1 MTTPSTTTRFQL
13 KGVCCANEANQ
24 VERKLVSL
32 QGIDH
37 VMINPVSFQMT
48 VTHAAPVEAI
58 RQAIDELGYTAEP
71 AHERRAEKTTP
82 PGFWAQHGQKVAT
95 VVSGL
100 AVLAA
105 WLVSLRLGES
115 HAGAIGLY
123 ALATVVGGFQTFRL
137 GLRALRGFNFDMNA
151 LMTIGVTGALLIGA
165 WAEAG
170 AIAFLY
176 AVSNWLEAATL
187 ERTRS
192 SIRGLIE
199 MAPKTARLKGCQGE
213 AEVPVEEVDI
223 DDVLVVRP
231 GEKIAMDG
239 VVLAGHSS
247 VNQAP
252 ITGESIPV
260 AKAAGAEVFA
270 GSINGAGA
278 LEVRVTKRVEDTTL
292 ARIIHMVEEAQ
303 GKRAAVQSFVDRFAR
318 RYTPVVLVLGLLI
331 AIVPPLLG
339 QPLDTWIYRALALI
353 VLACPCALVVSTP
366 VALVAGIGN
375 AARHGV
381 LIKGG
386 THLEQAASIRVLA
399 FDKTGTLTQGR
410 PEVQA
415 VIALGGRN
423 EAEVLLQAAAVE
435 ARSEHPLA
443 GAIVRH
449 AERVAGTPNI
459 GQAFEATIG
468 HGAKAEVDGR
478 VLFVGSPRFFEQRG
492 TALGEA
498 EAHIARLQEAG
509 NTVVLLGDARE
520 VFGLIAIADPIRPE
534 SRGIVTEL
542 KRMGITRIAM
552 LTGDNARTAQA
563 IAAQIG
569 VDEVRADLLPEDKVE
584 AVKELEA
591 RYGRVAM
598 VGDGVN
604 DAPALATAH
613 LGIAMGAAGTDVAI
627 ETADVALM
635 SDDVRRIPFA
645 MTLSRQTMGIIRQ
658 NIAFSLAVKLVATL
672 LVFPG
677 WLTLWMAVLSDM
689 GATIL
694 VVLNALRLLS
704 VKPEEA

>member
-1 MTTPSTTTRFQL
+1 MNTLPTTTQFL
-13 KGVCCANEANQ
+13 LSGLCCANDAAQ
-24 VERKLVSL
+24 VERKVSSL
-32 QGIDH
+32 QG
-37 VMINPVSFQMT
+37 VELVKVNPVSFRMT
-48 VTHAAPVEAI
+48 VTHEVPVEAI
-58 RQAIDELGYTAEP
+58 QQAVDVLGYAAEPERDQEVEQAI
-71 AHERRAEKTTP
+71 P
-82 PGFWAQHGQKVAT
+82 PGFWPQHGQKVAT
-95 VVSGL
+95 IVSGM
-100 AVLAA
+100 AVLAG
-105 WLVSLRLGES
+105 WLASLRLGDS
-115 HAGAIGLY
+115 HGGAIGLY

-137 GLRALRGFNFDMNA
+137 GLRSLRAFEFDMNA
-151 LMTIGVTGALLIGA
+151 LMTIGVTGAILIGE
-165 WAEAG
+165 WPEAG

-176 AVSNWLEAATL
+176 SVSNWLEAATM
-187 ERTRS
+187 ERTRN

-199 MAPKTARLKGCQGE
+199 MAPKTARIKGCGGE
-213 AEVPVEEVDI
+213 AEVPVEDVDI
-223 DDVLVVRP
+223 DDILVVRP

-239 VVLAGHSS
+239 VVIEGNST

-260 AKAAGAEVFA
+260 AKTTGSEIFA

-278 LEVRVTKRVEDTTL
+278 LDVRVTKRVEDTTL

-303 GKRAAVQSFVDRFAR
+303 GERAAVQSFVDRFAR
-318 RYTPVVLVLGLLI
+318 RYTPVVLVLALLI
-331 AIVPPLLG
+331 AIVPPLFG
-339 QPLDTWIYRALALI
+339 QPLDAWIYRALALI

-415 VIALGGRN
+415 IIPLGGRT
-423 EAEVLLQAAAVE
+423 EEEVLRLAAAVE

-443 GAIVRH
+443 AAILRH
-449 AERVAGTPNI
+449 AKRVAGSPQV
-459 GQAFEATIG
+459 GQAFEAIIG

-492 TALGEA
+492 TALGEV
-498 EAHIARLQEAG
+498 EPHVTRLQEAG
-509 NTVVLLGDARE
+509 NTVVLLGDENE
-520 VFGLIAIADPIRPE
+520 VYGLIVIADPVRPE
-534 SRGIVTEL
+534 SRDIVAEL
-542 KRMGITRIAM
+542 KRMGIMRVVM
-552 LTGDNARTAQA
+552 LTGDNARTAKE
-563 IAAQIG
+563 IAMQIG
-569 VDEVRADLLPEDKVE
+569 VDEVRADLLPEDKVA
-584 AVKELEA
+584 AVKDLEA

-645 MTLSRQTMGIIRQ
+645 MRLSRQTMRIIRQ
-658 NIAFSLAVKLVATL
+658 NIAFSLAVKLVATV

-677 WLTLWMAVLSDM
+677 FLTLWMAVLSDM

-694 VVLNALRLLS
+694 VVLNGLRLLAI
-704 VKPEEA
+704 KPEE